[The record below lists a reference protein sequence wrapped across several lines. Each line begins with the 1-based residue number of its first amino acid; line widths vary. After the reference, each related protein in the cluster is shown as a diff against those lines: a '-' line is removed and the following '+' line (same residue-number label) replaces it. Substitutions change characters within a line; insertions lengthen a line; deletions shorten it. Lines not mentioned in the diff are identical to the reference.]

1 MAQAAVDEVAAKRGL
16 DRAAQAL
23 LRELSLQR

>member
-1 MAQAAVDEVAAKRGL
+1 VDEVAAKRGL